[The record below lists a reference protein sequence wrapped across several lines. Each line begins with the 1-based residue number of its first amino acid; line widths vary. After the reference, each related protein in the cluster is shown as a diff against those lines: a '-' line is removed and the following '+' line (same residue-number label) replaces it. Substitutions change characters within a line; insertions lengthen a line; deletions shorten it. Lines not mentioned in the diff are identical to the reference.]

1 MRKEKEC
8 ETRLKE
14 IHLIEVDSFVGI
26 GVIVQERKEKGN
38 VVDEEL
44 EREKWI
50 LALQSCARKSLDD
63 LHMIPQEMEILRY
76 MQSMKDAG
84 KDLRQE
90 IMQVVLL

>member
-1 MRKEKEC
+1 M
-8 ETRLKE
+8 
-14 IHLIEVDSFVGI
+14 
-26 GVIVQERKEKGN
+26 
-38 VVDEEL
+38 VDEEL

-63 LHMIPQEMEILRY
+63 LNMIPQEMEILRY

-90 IMQVVLL
+90 IM